1 MDINECLTVRM
12 KMVITIFLGRKAA
25 YINPMLQ
32 ISGENMDVGIIRLLN
47 FGCPVQNIF
56 EKHAFL
62 APETQCYL
70 ATIISF
76 THVRVHS
83 MSFRL
88 SFMNYF
94 E

>member
-12 KMVITIFLGRKAA
+12 KMIITIFLGRKAA
-25 YINPMLQ
+25 YINPMLRT
-32 ISGENMDVGIIRLLN
+32 SGENMDVGIIKLLN

-83 MSFRL
+83 VSFHL

>member
-12 KMVITIFLGRKAA
+12 KVIITSFLGRKAA

-32 ISGENMDVGIIRLLN
+32 TSRENMDVDIMKLLN
-47 FGCPVQNIF
+47 FGCPFQNIF

-62 APETQCYL
+62 APATQCYL

-76 THVRVHS
+76 THLRVHAFNVIPS
-83 MSFRL
+83 QFHEL
-88 SFMNYF
+88 L
-94 E
+94 